1 MTTPPIDW
9 SSFSTI
15 ISNYNNPN
23 ASLRAESEQYISS
36 LREKSMG
43 DTCMLLLTLTSFPS
57 TPHHTKELALVLL
70 RKIINIDSKDKWEHI
85 SPATKTALKQT
96 IITLLINERTESLKN
111 KYINVIEEI
120 VDNTADFEEQWP
132 ELVEL
137 AINIDK
143 YDITNQEHIPLILSL
158 LKTTIASVGFLFE
171 HLEQEYTRY
180 VNFFRKVY
188 NECNVMTIKVK
199 VSKLISELLTYGEK
213 EQNEQ
218 IEPFVFNMLATA
230 LECFNNVDEGN
241 LIEMLEMIIEMAS
254 YEAHPFKKY
263 FNDIVKLVSQIT
275 NKKDYTVMNCQ
286 KIRELA
292 FDVVVEIVEE
302 IPGLFNKNEN
312 ILKSFL
318 NNLYMYALETSV
330 NDNSSSSYNEWAC
343 SSMTATTSYSNVKTI
358 FEDNVRF
365 VYSVI
370 DRLDSSLTP
379 SYFIRVLSELIT
391 TLINKDNDYWKY
403 IGLLSLSQVM
413 CYAEDITSVEK
424 VFPFIFS
431 MLSNNNAKLRFA
443 SAYCVDE
450 MSSSFNPY
458 FQSKYAHKL
467 LPLMLAILSQ
477 EKVVRVQCALINAVT
492 SFITEVD
499 DDATTNNI
507 NAQVGNYFTTMI
519 TLYNGECA
527 VMTKEEILTS
537 ISEVA
542 EFIEDNCKSYA
553 KDVLSCLLKYFNE
566 YYVNKLHVN
575 LLPKLM
581 NCITTIGKHESTVL
595 EQVVL
600 QIMECVVEF
609 INSYSSS
616 NSNNSNI
623 SSSSQKDIRTVI
635 ENVINIVYNK
645 HNEQIPKLIDV
656 LFKLISYATLPKGS
670 VDNTVNDGDKSGNI
684 SSTGE
689 TEDLTECIKLL
700 KTVIDTLED
709 KYIPY
714 IPQTETTILSL
725 LNTTTYHILKVHYA
739 EVLASVIKVQRTL
752 QQQEI
757 LKQKSQQYI
766 TIIKNIIDKDCHF
779 SNVRKLYISLGD
791 IIASASFT
799 YDKADLESLTGI
811 LVENLS
817 KTQIYFFDL
826 VKKIHTHESSTNNN
840 NNNGD
845 NNSDNDDDDDNDS
858 FKVLY
863 REQIQEVNAVQ
874 ANIIECIENILKGN
888 NNVPL
893 SSSSTNK
900 YYNIFITLS
909 EKVIPTLYT
918 SIQQN
923 ALLLKYPDNY
933 YLTALLIDCIFENFL
948 IEFQYQ
954 HIIETFLTYL
964 IDLSTHNKPYIR
976 QAAIYGIGM
985 FIKKSPRELYEQ
997 VALKLY
1003 EKIAYVIKQQ
1013 HIKRDEVLAYEN
1025 GVAALGKGIMYKKF
1039 IHDKAY
1045 VLLWVNNLPIKV
1057 DASEIS
1063 EQYEILTHFVE
1074 SGMYKEV
1081 LTTKE
1086 ELVQLMYCLIRCYNE
1101 KSEKLNKVVV
1111 ELFKYVKE
1119 GNESEMMRN
1128 VIDSVYQCE
1137 QNSSNN
1143 NNVSNIKMKIEH
1155 IMNIIN
1161 N

>member
-9 SSFSTI
+9 PTFSTI
-15 ISNYNNPN
+15 ISNYNNPD
-23 ASLRAESEQYISS
+23 SLLRAQSEQYISS

-43 DTCMLLLTLTSFPS
+43 DTCMLLLTLTSFPT
-57 TPHHTKELALVLL
+57 TPHTTKELALVLL

-85 SPATKTALKQT
+85 SPLTKSSLKQT
-96 IITLLINERTESLKN
+96 IITLLINEPNESLKN
-111 KYINVIEEI
+111 KYINVIEEL

-132 ELVEL
+132 ELVDL

-180 VNFFRKVY
+180 VTFFRKVY

-230 LECFNNVDEGN
+230 LECFNNVDECN

-254 YEAHPFKKY
+254 YEAQPFKKY

-302 IPGLFNKNEN
+302 IPELFNKNEN

-330 NDNSSSSYNEWAC
+330 NDVNSYNEWAC

-431 MLSNNNAKLRFA
+431 MLNNNNAKLRFA
-443 SAYCVDE
+443 SAYCIDE
-450 MSSSFNPY
+450 MASSFNPY
-458 FQSKYAHKL
+458 FQSKYADKL

-492 SFITEVD
+492 AFITEVD
-499 DDATTNNI
+499 DDATTNSV
-507 NAQVGNYFTTMI
+507 NAQVGSYFTTMI

-542 EFIEDNCKSYA
+542 EFIDGNCKSYA

-581 NCITTIGKHESTVL
+581 NCITTIGKHESAVL

-609 INSYSSS
+609 INSFSSS
-616 NSNNSNI
+616 NNSSVV

-635 ENVINIVYNK
+635 ENVINVVYNK

-670 VDNTVNDGDKSGNI
+670 VANDDNDGDKSSNI

-739 EVLASVIKVQRTL
+739 EVLASVIKVQRSAL
-752 QQQEI
+752 QQQDI

-791 IIASASFT
+791 IIASAAFT
-799 YDKADLESLTGI
+799 YDKGELEALTGM
-811 LVENLS
+811 LVESLS
-817 KTQIYFFDL
+817 KTQVYFFDL
-826 VKKIHTHESSTNNN
+826 VKKVHAHESSSTKNN

-845 NNSDNDDDDDNDS
+845 DSDDSDDDDNDS

-863 REQIQEVNAVQ
+863 RDQIKEVNAVQ
-874 ANIIECIENILKGN
+874 ANIIECIENILKDN
-888 NNVPL
+888 NNTPL
-893 SSSSTNK
+893 SSSSSTNK

-948 IEFQYQ
+948 MEFQYQ

-976 QAAIYGIGM
+976 QAAIYGVGM

-1003 EKIAYVIKQQ
+1003 EKISYVIKQQ

-1039 IHDKAY
+1039 IHDKAF

-1074 SGMYKEV
+1074 SGLYKEV
-1081 LTTKE
+1081 LTTQD

-1101 KSEKLNKVVV
+1101 KNERLNKVVV
-1111 ELFKYVKE
+1111 ELFKNVKE
-1119 GNESEMMRN
+1119 GESEMMRN
-1128 VIDSVYQCE
+1128 VIDSVYKCE
-1137 QNSSNN
+1137 QSNGSNN
-1143 NNVSNIKMKIEH
+1143 NNASGIKMKIEH

>member
-1 MTTPPIDW
+1 MTTPSFDW
-9 SSFSTI
+9 NAFSTI
-15 ISNYNNPN
+15 VSNYNNAD
-23 ASLRAESEQYISS
+23 ASLRAQSEQYISS

-43 DTCMLLLTLTSFPS
+43 DTCLLLLNLTSLPT
-57 TPHHTKELALVLL
+57 TPTTTKELALVLL
-70 RKIINIDSKDKWEHI
+70 RKIINVDSKDKWEHV
-85 SPATKTALKQT
+85 SDTTKSTLKQT
-96 IITLLINERTESLKN
+96 IITLLINESNESLKN
-111 KYINVIEEI
+111 KYINVIEEL
-120 VDNTADFEEQWP
+120 VDNTADFEEKWP
-132 ELVEL
+132 ELVDL

-143 YDITNQEHIPLILSL
+143 YDITNKDHIPLINSL
-158 LKTTIASVGFLFE
+158 LKTIIASVGFLFE
-171 HLEQEYTRY
+171 NLEQEYTRY

-188 NECNVMTIKVK
+188 TECNVMTIKVK

-230 LECFNNVDEGN
+230 LECFNKVDEGN
-241 LIEMLEMIIEMAS
+241 LIEMLEMIIEMSS

-275 NKKDYTVMNCQ
+275 NKKDYTVTNCQ

-302 IPGLFNKNEN
+302 IPSLFNKNEN

-318 NNLYMYALETSV
+318 NNLYMYALENN
-330 NDNSSSSYNEWAC
+330 NDNNSNYNEWAC
-343 SSMTATTSYSNVKTI
+343 SSMTSTTSYSNVKTI

-431 MLSNNNAKLRFA
+431 MLNNNNAKLRFA
-443 SAYCVDE
+443 SAYCIDE

-458 FQSKYAHKL
+458 FQNKYADKL
-467 LPLMLAILSQ
+467 LPLMLVILSQ
-477 EKVVRVQCALINAVT
+477 EKVVRVQCALINAIT

-499 DDATTNNI
+499 DNI
-507 NAQVGNYFTTMI
+507 NSISAQIGNYFNTMI

-542 EFIEDNCKSYA
+542 EFIEGNCKLYA
-553 KDVLSCLLKYFNE
+553 KDVLNCLLRYFNE
-566 YYVNKLHVN
+566 YYMNKVHVN

-581 NCITTIGKHESTVL
+581 NCITTIGKYENTVL

-609 INSYSSS
+609 INSFGG
-616 NSNNSNI
+616 NSNI
-623 SSSSQKDIRTVI
+623 NSNSQKDFRTVI
-635 ENVINIVYNK
+635 ENIINVVYNK
-645 HNEQIPKLIDV
+645 HNQQIPKLIDI
-656 LFKLISYATLPKGS
+656 LFKLISYATLPKAS
-670 VDNTVNDGDKSGNI
+670 TDNSDNDTNDNSNML

-689 TEDLTECIKLL
+689 TEDLTDCIKLL

-725 LNTTTYHILKVHYA
+725 LNTTTYHTLKVHYA
-739 EVLASVIKVQRTL
+739 EILASIIKVQRSL
-752 QQQEI
+752 QQPDT

-779 SNVRKLYISLGD
+779 SNVRKLYVSLGD
-791 IIASASFT
+791 IIGSASFT

-826 VKKIHTHESSTNNN
+826 VKKIHKHESSLKEQPQHINN
-840 NNNGD
+840 D
-845 NNSDNDDDDDNDS
+845 KDDEEDDDDDNNDS

-863 REQIQEVNAVQ
+863 RDQIQEVNAIQ
-874 ANIIECIENILKGN
+874 TNIIECIENILKGN
-888 NNVPL
+888 NNTPL
-893 SSSSTNK
+893 TSTNK

-909 EKVIPTLYT
+909 EKVIPTLYN

-923 ALLLKYPDNY
+923 ALLLKYPENY

-954 HIIETFLTYL
+954 HFIESFLTYL
-964 IDLSTHNKPYIR
+964 IELSTHHKPHIR
-976 QAAIYGIGM
+976 QAAIYGVGM
-985 FIKKSPRELYEQ
+985 FIKKSPNELYEQ

-1039 IHDKAY
+1039 IYDKTY
-1045 VLLWVNNLPIKV
+1045 VLLWINNLPIKL
-1057 DASEIS
+1057 DASEIN
-1063 EQYEILTHFVE
+1063 EQYEILTHFIE
-1074 SGMYKEV
+1074 NGQYKEV
-1081 LTTKE
+1081 LTTHD

-1101 KSEKLNKVVV
+1101 KCDKLNTVIVS
-1111 ELFKYVKE
+1111 LFKHVKNDN
-1119 GNESEMMRN
+1119 NETMRN
-1128 VIDSVYQCE
+1128 VIDSVYQNE
-1137 QNSSNN
+1137 QSKSNN
-1143 NNVSNIKMKIEH
+1143 NNVSNIKTKIEH
-1155 IMNIIN
+1155 IMNLIN